1 MKKEEN
7 EQQGVERPIKIFQTI
22 PLLHIIDVLYLL
34 AKEFFL

>member
-7 EQQGVERPIKIFQTI
+7 EQQGVVRLVKVFRTI